1 MIISPYGQRTPE
13 WHKERLG
20 LPTASCFKEI
30 ITSTGK
36 PTKKERRN
44 RYLRELAGEAK
55 TGRPARRFVTQ
66 LMKEKSEREELSLLH
81 YELTH
86 YEECRRVGICYK
98 DALKWK
104 MFGASPDL
112 LIEPDGGLE
121 TKDAEPH
128 IQIERME
135 NGWNGKADHYQ
146 QVQGC
151 MYVCDRKWWI
161 LRSFCEGMEPIDI
174 RYERDD
180 VFIESLENEL
190 EKFCLDLAMLIKKLK
205 GA

>member
-1 MIISPYGQRTPE
+1 MIISPYEQRSPE
-13 WHKERLG
+13 WHQERLG
-20 LPTASCFKEI
+20 LPTASCFKKI

-36 PTKKERRN
+36 PTTGNRRDK
-44 RYLRELAGEAK
+44 YLRELAGEKK
-55 TGRPARRFVTQ
+55 TGRPAQRFVSA
-66 LMKEKSEREELSLLH
+66 LMKKKSEREELSLLD
-81 YELTH
+81 YEITH
-86 YEECRRVGICYK
+86 YEECRRVGLCYK
-98 DALKWK
+98 DELK

-135 NGWNGKADHYQ
+135 NGWNGKAEHYHQ
-146 QVQGC
+146 IQGC

-174 RYERDD
+174 KYERDE
-180 VFIESLENEL
+180 VFIKALEIEL
-190 EKFCLDLAMLIKKLK
+190 DKFCSDLGRKIRELR
-205 GA
+205 GV